1 MAAKKQQT
9 HAKKARELAVKERRE
24 RKRAKK
30 AEVAAQRAAGIVLPV
45 ENGDGGIAV
54 PVDEGHA
61 EIAPREWVR

>member
-30 AEVAAQRAAGIVLPV
+30 AEVAAQRAAGIVSPA
-45 ENGDGGIAV
+45 ENGDGGSV
-54 PVDEGHA
+54 VLDEEAHA
-61 EIAPREWVR
+61 EIAPREWIR